1 MDGRGTSARLPKSL
15 TLFASLLL
23 SGAPVV
29 LPVHAAAA
37 ADAPA
42 RQRLC
47 KPCTMPGLSIAL
59 PRHGMV
65 LHYRSFFHKNSPWYL
80 VDLERGEAMR
90 VVATNDRNRQRI
102 EIVEHTTHP
111 IPPDDLAA
119 LKQIAGRIWASADE
133 LPTIS
138 ATDVAWE
145 LWQLDGDAVRNDF
158 ARGLP
163 DGLAKEAARI
173 MERLVD
179 VPAPVAPAT
188 LP

>member
-1 MDGRGTSARLPKSL
+1 MRLPTSL
-15 TLFASLLL
+15 PLFASLLL
-23 SGAPVV
+23 GGAPVL
-29 LPVHAAAA
+29 LPAHAATA
-37 ADAPA
+37 ADVPA
-42 RQRLC
+42 KQRLC
-47 KPCTMPGLSIAL
+47 KPCTMPDLPIAL

-65 LHYRSFFHKNSPWYL
+65 LHYRSFFHKDAPWYT
-80 VDLERGEAMR
+80 VDLERGEASR
-90 VVATNDRNRQRI
+90 IAHKI
-102 EIVEHTTHP
+102 EIVEHTTRP

-179 VPAPVAPAT
+179 VPAPVAPTT